1 MRVKAI
7 QAISPTKVSR
17 LRVCAYARVSTDDES
32 QGRSLENQE
41 THYRT
46 IITNNPRYKFVGVYT
61 DQGISGYCENR
72 PGFQKMLEEARAGN
86 IDLIITKS
94 ISRFARNTVTILK
107 VVRELKG
114 IGVGIFFEEQNIN
127 TLSHE
132 GELLLTTMAA
142 FAEEESRNMR
152 DNSKWTIK
160 KKFERGEIMI
170 NATRFLG
177 YDLDEYGDLLI
188 NEEQAELV
196 RRILRMY
203 LDGLGS
209 FKIAK
214 VLNNEGILTL
224 TGQSWGDSTIKG
236 ILTNEKYKGDYL
248 LQKYFT
254 PEGRRNQTI
263 LNRGEVQ
270 SYYISENH
278 PAIIPPEDWEKVQ
291 LRIKENAKKKGID
304 YENLEKYQNRYP
316 LSGMLICP
324 YCRKNLRRRYV
335 HNKKVQWICST
346 YIRKGKSSC
355 KGIRIDDEWI
365 KKQGITKPTVVEEII
380 LNGCKR
386 YRFTEKNLF
395 EMLEK
400 E

>member
-1 MRVKAI
+1 
-7 QAISPTKVSR
+7 
-17 LRVCAYARVSTDDES
+17 
-32 QGRSLENQE
+32 
-41 THYRT
+41 
-46 IITNNPRYKFVGVYT
+46 
-61 DQGISGYCENR
+61 
-72 PGFQKMLEEARAGN
+72 
-86 IDLIITKS
+86 
-94 ISRFARNTVTILK
+94 
-107 VVRELKG
+107 
-114 IGVGIFFEEQNIN
+114 
-127 TLSHE
+127 
-132 GELLLTTMAA
+132 MAA

-170 NATRFLG
+170 NTTRFLG

-188 NEEQAELV
+188 NEEQADLV
-196 RRILRMY
+196 RRIFRMY

-224 TGQSWGDSTIKG
+224 TGQSWADSTIKG

-278 PAIIPPEDWEKVQ
+278 PAIISPEDWEKVQ

-324 YCRKNLRRRYV
+324 YCRRNLRRRYV

-346 YIRKGKSSC
+346 YITKGKGSC

-386 YRFTEKNLF
+386 YRLTEKDLF